1 MGARVGGIFNLL
13 SGSSHGQG
21 LAVPA
26 VPLAAVIPSGVPG
39 QGLGRMGGSAADTPG
54 GRGRDVLASSSG
66 HTLSPKPGQVSQG

>member
-1 MGARVGGIFNLL
+1 
-13 SGSSHGQG
+13 
-21 LAVPA
+21 VPA

-54 GRGRDVLASSSG
+54 GRGRDVLASPSG